1 MTEGCHLYWAC
12 WVVPQRD
19 TQCTAMGWKRLGAGM
34 GIFKG
39 LKAYKGAQVAACS
52 PLDSGKATAGWGR
65 EAVLGPAHLAVPL
78 VAASS
83 AGSLLLPPAKSRRG
97 RNV

>member
-39 LKAYKGAQVAACS
+39 LKA
-52 PLDSGKATAGWGR
+52 
-65 EAVLGPAHLAVPL
+65 
-78 VAASS
+78 
-83 AGSLLLPPAKSRRG
+83 
-97 RNV
+97 